1 MTYEQISALLSLLA
15 AIVITVVNFYPW
27 YSTTYDG
34 APKVKIWGKIILFLC
49 IALIT
54 SSAIFLFYPK
64 NDDNDNTAQEDK
76 EVLQDFNQASNV
88 KLIYNNS
95 TGELYPTLP
104 EGLSVHSC
112 VWTIWG
118 DHGSDTVVVTK
129 ESDMYAMKSSDYIGH
144 FLSNDIEII
153 KEYNFLPPRV
163 PIYVSCVDWKNNV
176 YSGSI
181 GEYDF

>member
-1 MTYEQISALLSLLA
+1 MEKKKLVLPISILLGCLILGGFFYAIQINKQKLINTEASSN
-15 AIVITVVNFYPW
+15 TVKTDDSVVRR
-27 YSTTYDG
+27 
-34 APKVKIWGKIILFLC
+34 KV
-49 IALIT
+49 
-54 SSAIFLFYPK
+54 
-64 NDDNDNTAQEDK
+64 E
-76 EVLQDFNQASNV
+76 
-88 KLIYNNS
+88 LIYNNS
-95 TGELYPTLP
+95 TGELYPILP
-104 EGLSVHSC
+104 DGLSVHSC

-129 ESDMYAMKSSDYIGH
+129 ESNMYAMKSSDYIGH